1 MTPLVTRQT
10 IWILGLLIGGCLGLA
25 VAQAQDRQPAI
36 VAPGTDAT
44 NKADIAAG
52 SVEDTLRACMARIP
66 KDASIGQLMIA
77 EQGCWRDE
85 NERRPVQAIPGAR
98 STGLTSPA
106 EHRSVVKSADRAS
119 MVVSE

>member
-1 MTPLVTRQT
+1 MTALVTRQT
-10 IWILGLLIGGCLGLA
+10 IWIVGILIAGCLGLA

-36 VAPGTDAT
+36 VAPGADAT
-44 NKADIAAG
+44 KADIAAG
-52 SVEDTLRACMARIP
+52 AAEDTLRACMARIP

-98 STGLTSPA
+98 STSLTSPA
-106 EHRSVVKSADRAS
+106 EHRSVVKSADRGS

>member
-10 IWILGLLIGGCLGLA
+10 IWIVGLLIGGCLGLA
-25 VAQAQDRQPAI
+25 VAQAQDRQ
-36 VAPGTDAT
+36 VAPEAT
-44 NKADIAAG
+44 SKPDIAAG
-52 SVEDTLRACMARIP
+52 AAEDTLRACMARIP

-98 STGLTSPA
+98 STSLTSP
-106 EHRSVVKSADRAS
+106 EEGRSVVKSADRGS